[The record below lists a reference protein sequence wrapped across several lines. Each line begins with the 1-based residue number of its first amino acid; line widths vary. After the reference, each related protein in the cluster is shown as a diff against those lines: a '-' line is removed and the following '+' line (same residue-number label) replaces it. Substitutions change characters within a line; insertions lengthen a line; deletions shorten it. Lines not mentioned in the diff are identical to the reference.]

1 MEWAG
6 EAAGVGTWGR
16 TFQVWGCWFSGGH
29 LRRCSWSVDQ
39 SGAQGENQRRRL
51 LSCPAERPAH
61 DWVKTVGAGACSQRA
76 SGNWRGGVSSILGA
90 SLISELRLAQP
101 ASTHNQPLHALP
113 PAPDRSSV
121 DVWRA
126 ESGQPPC
133 RTRPPHPR
141 HRLGRAQSM
150 CQENKVPPDAYPLV
164 SGIHFVGVLSQAHQ
178 QVVDLMRHYVLH
190 HESRLSD
197 IEA

>member
-1 MEWAG
+1 MCCEPRGKKMPSRRLLRSSKAGLSAALRRRSQQCALSLRRDCCADKKTPKVGPGGRRVITRWSVEWAG

-29 LRRCSWSVDQ
+29 LKRCSWSIDQ

-51 LSCPAERPAH
+51 LSCPAKRPAH

-90 SLISELRLAQP
+90 SLVSELSLAPP
-101 ASTHNQPLHALP
+101 AAEGNRPLHALP

-121 DVWRA
+121 DIWRA
-126 ESGQPPC
+126 ESGQPP
-133 RTRPPHPR
+133 
-141 HRLGRAQSM
+141 
-150 CQENKVPPDAYPLV
+150 
-164 SGIHFVGVLSQAHQ
+164 
-178 QVVDLMRHYVLH
+178 
-190 HESRLSD
+190 
-197 IEA
+197 